1 LFSRTFEAVLNA
13 FASRFLLIHLGL
25 LVLLGAPR
33 GLRAQVEPA
42 TAPYV
47 DALNRAQLRY
57 PATWMLYRHVGAA
70 EAVFAPAGPPFAV
83 QAALTVRPLPEGRQD
98 RRLTDPGGLD
108 SLWRRLQRLPGLV
121 VLRLSQRDFGAYDE
135 QRYDYTYAA
144 PGGRT
149 HVLGRRFWRSGYEFG
164 LEYRATARLDAR
176 HLTEGRQLIESFGF
190 TNNPEAFPSR
200 RYADQL
206 CDDKMYGIAATRV
219 LNGQVVDD
227 CRSIHEFNASD
238 LTRKPKIHRQVLP
251 FQSYA
256 LAKGF
261 DNCLYS
267 VTKAP
272 TDTPEYV
279 FRYDPARH
287 EGRYTSW
294 KLPAQGPDVSWIS
307 AATDEQGLLYFMTSD
322 ARKLVRVNPSDNTV
336 TTLWTT
342 DPLSR
347 APFYPYIS
355 YEGAGSHGNFCLD
368 DAHTLYSVYSTN
380 GSLFKIDLAT
390 KRPSPEQVV
399 ITGLPRRG
407 GYSDLL
413 MQNDPQGRRRLYL
426 AGPKSLYIVDLA
438 QHQVRPVRRGTYA
451 DLAGCNLFRVPP
463 RPVPLPPPP
472 PTAAWRGRVL
482 DARTL
487 QPLPYAQLRLG
498 PAGDEQL
505 VRLSPQGTFVYT
517 APVGR
522 EGVLRAQLS
531 GYLAADSSWTAQ
543 PGPVV
548 RDILL
553 RPFAVGATQQLDNVQ
568 FAQGQAVL
576 LPLSFP
582 ALDRLAAL
590 LRDNP
595 RLTIEL
601 RGHTDNVGPP
611 EKNVRLSEERVQA
624 VKAYLVGR
632 GIEAA
637 RISGV
642 GLGGSQPAASNER
655 EDTRKL
661 NRRVEFRV
669 TGLR

>member
-1 LFSRTFEAVLNA
+1 VFQKLFL
-13 FASRFLLIHLGL
+13 L
-25 LVLLGAPR
+25 LVLLGSPVL
-33 GLRAQVEPA
+33 LRAQPETPTV
-42 TAPYV
+42 PYL

-57 PATWMLYRHVGAA
+57 PAAWVLHRHVGEA
-70 EAVFAPAGPPFAV
+70 EAVFAPGGPPFP
-83 QAALTVRPLPEGRQD
+83 AAATLTVRALPEGRQD
-98 RRLTDPGGLD
+98 RRLTAPGGLD

-121 VLRLSQRDFGAYDE
+121 VLRLSQHDYGAYDE
-135 QRYDYTYAA
+135 QRYDYTYAT
-144 PGGRT
+144 GTGRT

-164 LEYRATARLDAR
+164 LEYRAATSQDAR
-176 HLTEGRQLIESFGF
+176 YLADGRLLIDSFGF

-200 RYADQL
+200 RYADQH
-206 CDDKMYGIAATRV
+206 CDDKMYGIAATRIV
-219 LNGQVVDD
+219 GDQVVDD
-227 CRSIHEFNASD
+227 CRSIHEFNAND
-238 LTRKPKIHRQVLP
+238 LTRKPKVHRQVLP

-261 DNCLYS
+261 DNCLYA

-279 FRYDPARH
+279 FRYDPARR

-294 KLPAQGPDVSWIS
+294 RLPAQGPDVSWIS
-307 AATDEQGLLYFMTSD
+307 GATDDEGRLYFMTSD
-322 ARKLVRVNPSDNTV
+322 AQKLVRVNPADNAV

-347 APFYPYIS
+347 APFYPYIA

-380 GSLFKIDLAT
+380 GSLFKIDLQT
-390 KRPSPEQVV
+390 QRPSPQQVV
-399 ITGLPRRG
+399 ISGLPRRG

-413 MQNDPQGRRRLYL
+413 MQNDPQGQRRLYL
-426 AGPKSLYIVDLA
+426 AGPRAIYTVDLGR
-438 QHQVRPVRRGTYA
+438 HQTRLVRRGTYT

-463 RPVPLPPPP
+463 RPVPLPPA
-472 PTAAWRGRVL
+472 PTTATWRGRVL

-487 QPLPYAQLRLG
+487 QPLPYAQLHLG
-498 PAGDEQL
+498 PAGDERL
-505 VRLSPQGTFVYT
+505 VRLSPTGTFAYT

-522 EGVLRAQLS
+522 EGLLRAQLS
-531 GYLAADSSWTAQ
+531 GYLTADSSWTAQ

-576 LPLSFP
+576 LPPSFP
-582 ALDRLAAL
+582 ALDQLVAL
-590 LRDNP
+590 LQANP

-611 EKNVRLSEERVQA
+611 EKNVRLSEQRVEA
-624 VKAYLVGR
+624 VKAYLVEH
-632 GIEAA
+632 GIEAG
-637 RISGV
+637 RIGGL
-642 GLGGSQPAASNER
+642 GLGGSQPAASNDQ

-669 TGLR
+669 TGMR

>member
-1 LFSRTFEAVLNA
+1 M
-13 FASRFLLIHLGL
+13 
-25 LVLLGAPR
+25 LLGAPR
-33 GLRAQVEPA
+33 LLRAQAETA
-42 TAPYV
+42 TVPYV

-57 PATWMLYRHVGAA
+57 PATWMLYRHVGTA
-70 EAVFAPAGPPFAV
+70 EAVFAPGGPPFPA
-83 QAALTVRPLPEGRQD
+83 QAILTVRPLPEGRQD
-98 RRLTDPGGLD
+98 RRLTAPGGLD
-108 SLWRRLQRLPGLV
+108 SLWLRLQRLPGLV
-121 VLRLSQRDFGAYDE
+121 VLRLSQRDYGAYDE
-135 QRYDYTYAA
+135 QLYDYTYAT
-144 PGGRT
+144 GTGRT

-164 LEYRATARLDAR
+164 LEYRAAPGQDAR
-176 HLTEGRQLIESFGF
+176 HLAEGRQLIESFGF
-190 TNNPEAFPSR
+190 TNNPAAFPSR

-227 CRSIHEFNASD
+227 CRSIHEFNAND

-287 EGRYTSW
+287 EGRYTGW

-307 AATDEQGLLYFMTSD
+307 GATDDQGLLYFMTSD
-322 ARKLVRVNPSDNTV
+322 AHKLVRINPSDNSV
-336 TTLWTT
+336 TLLWTT

-347 APFYPYIS
+347 APFYPYVS
-355 YEGAGSHGNFCLD
+355 YEGAGSHGNFCID

-380 GSLFKIDLAT
+380 GSLFKIDLKT
-390 KRPSPEQVV
+390 KRPAPDQLV

-426 AGPKSLYIVDLA
+426 AGPRSLYTVDLA
-438 QHQVRPVRRGTYA
+438 QHQARLVRRGTYT

-463 RPVPLPPPP
+463 KPVPLPPLP
-472 PTAAWRGRVL
+472 PTATWRGRVL
-482 DARTL
+482 DARTR
-487 QPLPYAQLRLG
+487 QPLPYAQLHLG
-498 PAGDEQL
+498 PAGDERL
-505 VRLSPQGTFVYT
+505 VHISPQGTFVYT

-522 EGVLRAQLS
+522 AGVLRAQLS
-531 GYLAADSSWTAQ
+531 GYLTADSSWTAQ

-553 RPFAVGATQQLDNVQ
+553 HPFAVGATQQLDNVQ

-576 LPLSFP
+576 LPSSFP
-582 ALDRLAAL
+582 ALDQLAAL

-611 EKNVRLSEERVQA
+611 EKNVRLSEERVAA
-624 VKAYLVGR
+624 VKTYLVER

-637 RISGV
+637 RIGGL

-655 EDTRKL
+655 EETRKI